1 MASEKILGKESIEL
15 LCSLINRL
23 TKVSEGINDEHL
35 SNTETF
41 SSVKIDEI
49 VNQVRELCK
58 DYTDEEIQKI
68 RDVAIKV
75 VDSMDKIVDEGVL
88 YLYRNEGELSFS
100 RYMFIAG
107 NIIPIDNVTIDLSG
121 YVEDEDFEEVVGT
134 EELETEAKTLKGA
147 INELKKA
154 IGSDD
159 DEDTCFLEV
168 TQAEYDALIDK
179 NDGIVRYIT
188 DKKIIVLNDII
199 YGVNTGN
206 GNSVDIITSLDNTVT
221 DEQIASAKCLNDIIG
236 NETLKT
242 TAITLKGAINELKE
256 QLANGSDTTDRHQE
270 LTRAEYEVLSEQDK
284 TDGMIT
290 FITDENIIILNKIEY
305 GNGSGDDGGVAVYND
320 YSEFPT
326 TIEEDVLVYAKNNYT
341 IPSGATTYLSGLYL
355 ANATTGAYVLLT
367 SSSDKVDWTDGINS
381 KPFERLNSDHF
392 EVDADDVLSI
402 KDSIHDTINVKLTA
416 LEKAVEKSS
425 SIDDTA
431 TDNANTWSAEKLIN
445 ELAKKGSKDSEHTH
459 DNMDIIKKFGEDNGL
474 PTYNGGS
481 FMTTAIYD
489 VDNDGIVDKAKES
502 EKLKDVTVTTTE
514 INYLSG
520 AKSNIQEQINALSTG
535 VIFKGEYQTYAQMT
549 NALSSPEKGWLVY
562 ILTDENTTHENVQYI
577 YDGTQW
583 VYGGGRSIVNE
594 ADDTTKGVIQLNGD
608 LTGTSSSPQLVEVAT
623 AQTVSYIKGMEI
635 DAKGRVLSITE
646 DTTLAERIAKLE
658 ARPQIYVSATE
669 PENMINGDI
678 WIQI

>member
-1 MASEKILGKESIEL
+1 
-15 LCSLINRL
+15 
-23 TKVSEGINDEHL
+23 
-35 SNTETF
+35 
-41 SSVKIDEI
+41 
-49 VNQVRELCK
+49 
-58 DYTDEEIQKI
+58 
-68 RDVAIKV
+68 
-75 VDSMDKIVDEGVL
+75 
-88 YLYRNEGELSFS
+88 
-100 RYMFIAG
+100 
-107 NIIPIDNVTIDLSG
+107 
-121 YVEDEDFEEVVGT
+121 
-134 EELETEAKTLKGA
+134 
-147 INELKKA
+147 
-154 IGSDD
+154 
-159 DEDTCFLEV
+159 
-168 TQAEYDALIDK
+168 
-179 NDGIVRYIT
+179 
-188 DKKIIVLNDII
+188 
-199 YGVNTGN
+199 
-206 GNSVDIITSLDNTVT
+206 
-221 DEQIASAKCLNDIIG
+221 
-236 NETLKT
+236 
-242 TAITLKGAINELKE
+242 
-256 QLANGSDTTDRHQE
+256 
-270 LTRAEYEVLSEQDK
+270 
-284 TDGMIT
+284 
-290 FITDENIIILNKIEY
+290 
-305 GNGSGDDGGVAVYND
+305 
-320 YSEFPT
+320 
-326 TIEEDVLVYAKNNYT
+326 
-341 IPSGATTYLSGLYL
+341 
-355 ANATTGAYVLLT
+355 
-367 SSSDKVDWTDGINS
+367 
-381 KPFERLNSDHF
+381 
-392 EVDADDVLSI
+392 
-402 KDSIHDTINVKLTA
+402 
-416 LEKAVEKSS
+416 
-425 SIDDTA
+425 
-431 TDNANTWSAEKLIN
+431 
-445 ELAKKGSKDSEHTH
+445 
-459 DNMDIIKKFGEDNGL
+459 MDIIKKFGEDNGL